1 MKKEITIGI
10 AEDHPLLRVGLVSAL
25 KPFKNIKTLFFVGN
39 GKELLESLKTTRP
52 EIILLDIEM
61 PIMSAQDV
69 MLRIRVKYPKIKI
82 IIITAFFQ
90 KDYIIECFKLG
101 AKAFLPKGDEVEKV
115 IEVINIVHE
124 KGIYIGTEVSKILT
138 EELQNSSKKP
148 SNLRL
153 TKKEIEVLDL
163 ICKGIKRK
171 ETAEILKVTLDTI
184 NYHMS
189 NIMRKTNTDN
199 VQSLTKYAIENKLYK
214 SI

>member
-25 KPFKNIKTLFFVGN
+25 KPYKNIKVLFDVGN
-39 GKELLESLKTTRP
+39 GKDLLEVLKINRP

-61 PIMSAQDV
+61 PIMRAPDV
-69 MLRIRVKYPKIKI
+69 MHRISLKYPKIKI

-90 KDYIIECFKLG
+90 KDYVIECFKLG

-115 IEVINIVHE
+115 LDVINIVHE
-124 KGIYIGTEVSKILT
+124 KGIYIDTEVSKILT
-138 EELQNSSKKP
+138 EELQNSNTKP
-148 SNLRL
+148 SNLRM
-153 TKKEIEVLDL
+153 TKKELEVLNL

-171 ETAEILKVTLDTI
+171 ETAESLGVTLDTI

-199 VQSLTKYAIENKLYK
+199 VQSLIKYAIENKLHN
-214 SI
+214 S

>member
-25 KPFKNIKTLFFVGN
+25 KSHKNIKILFDVGN
-39 GKELLESLKTTRP
+39 GKELLENLKLLRP

-61 PIMSAQDV
+61 PIMRAQDV
-69 MLRIRVKYPKIKI
+69 MERISAKYPKIKI
-82 IIITAFFQ
+82 VIITAFFQ

-115 IEVINIVHE
+115 LEVINIVHE
-124 KGIYIGTEVSKILT
+124 KGIYIDTEVSKVLT
-138 EELQNSSKKP
+138 EELQNSNKKP

-153 TKKEIEVLDL
+153 TKKEMEVLNL
-163 ICKGIKRK
+163 ICQGTKRK
-171 ETAEILKVTLDTI
+171 ETAESLGVTLDTI

-199 VQSLTKYAIENKLYK
+199 VQSLIKYAIENKL
-214 SI
+214 INNA

>member
-25 KPFKNIKTLFFVGN
+25 KPYKNIKILFAVGN
-39 GKELLESLKTTRP
+39 GKELLESLKIKRP

-61 PIMSAQDV
+61 PIMRAQDV
-69 MLRIRVKYPKIKI
+69 MQRISVKYPKIKI
-82 IIITAFFQ
+82 VIITAFFQ

-115 IEVINIVHE
+115 LEIINIVHE
-124 KGIYIGTEVSKILT
+124 RGIYIDTEVSKILT

-153 TKKEIEVLDL
+153 TKKELEVLNL

-171 ETAEILKVTLDTI
+171 ETADALKVTLDTI

-189 NIMRKTNTDN
+189 NIMRKTSTDN
-199 VQSLTKYAIENKLYK
+199 VQSLIKYAIENKLNN